1 MINPWNFLIFM
12 SLLRVMKFI
21 THSYRHGEAILKEE
35 AFFSVYREI
44 ESVISGITDDD
55 LKNKHLSY
63 SGKQMSL
70 SRAINDILKERFI
83 TLGWREESPIFQ
95 DTEYEGERWR
105 LDFAK
110 SPISIEVAFNHG
122 EAIAWNLLKPV
133 LASELNHVQKAI
145 QTEVGIVITATESL
159 KRAGAFD
166 SAVGE
171 YEKFLRYLAPLST
184 VLTTPM
190 LLIGLEAPETFH
202 LEKSDI
208 STGGRSVIIENNS
221 L

>member
-1 MINPWNFLIFM
+1 M
-12 SLLRVMKFI
+12 RFI
-21 THSYRHGEAILKEE
+21 THSFRHSEAILREPQFLPAYEEVKE
-35 AFFSVYREI
+35 I
-44 ESVISGITDDD
+44 LTGLTDND
-55 LKNKHLSY
+55 LKEKHSSY
-63 SGKQMSL
+63 NGKQMSL

-83 TLGWREESPIFQ
+83 SAGWKEESAIFQ
-95 DTEYEGERWR
+95 DTEYQGERWR

-110 SPISIEVAFNHG
+110 VPISIEVAFNHG

-145 QTEVGIVITATESL
+145 QTEVGIVITATDAL

-171 YEKFLRYLAPLST
+171 YEKFQRYLAPLSA
-184 VLTTPM
+184 VLTAPI
-190 LLIGLEAPETFH
+190 LLVGLDAPESFRVEKTETGSQ
-202 LEKSDI
+202 EKS
-208 STGGRSVIIENNS
+208 RIID

>member
-1 MINPWNFLIFM
+1 M
-12 SLLRVMKFI
+12 RFI
-21 THSYRHGEAILKEE
+21 THSYRHGEAIL
-35 AFFSVYREI
+35 RESQFLSI
-44 ESVISGITDDD
+44 YNEVTAVISNVTDED
-55 LKNKHLSY
+55 LKAKHLSFN
-63 SGKQMSL
+63 GRQMSL
-70 SRAINDILKERFI
+70 SRAINDVLKERFMS
-83 TLGWREESPIFQ
+83 LGWREESPIFQ

-110 SPISIEVAFNHG
+110 NPISIEVAFNHG

-145 QTEVGIVITATESL
+145 QTEVGIVITATENL

-171 YEKFLRYLAPLST
+171 YEKFLRYLPPLSS
-184 VLTTPM
+184 VLTVPM
-190 LLIGLEAPETFH
+190 LIIGLEAPETFK
-202 LEKSDI
+202 LDKVKNGIE
-208 STGGRSVIIENNS
+208 RSVIVN